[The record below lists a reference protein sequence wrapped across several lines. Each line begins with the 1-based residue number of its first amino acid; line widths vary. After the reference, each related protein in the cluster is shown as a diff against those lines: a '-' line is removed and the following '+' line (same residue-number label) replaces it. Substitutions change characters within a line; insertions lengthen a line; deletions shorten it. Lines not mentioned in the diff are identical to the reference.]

1 VPKTVLVTGAAGF
14 IGSHLVDRLL
24 LDGWRVT
31 AVDNFDDLYSRA
43 LKRLNVRAH
52 LAHPSYQL
60 VDADI
65 RDEHA
70 LAERLSGRYDVIV
83 HLAARAGVRASM
95 LNPVL
100 TTDVNVRGTQTV
112 LEFAKG
118 HRIGHFV
125 YASSSCV
132 YGINPNV
139 PWREGHRLEPVSPY
153 GSTTASAELMGHVY
167 SHLYDIRFV
176 GLRICTVY
184 GPRQRPDQAIQKFAH
199 NILSGERIPFHGD
212 GGSRRDYTYIDDAI
226 DGIVAAMRYTGSQ
239 YELINLGSASTVTL
253 GELVTSLE
261 DVLATPA
268 MFELLPDQR
277 GDVPKTWLSIDK
289 ANRLLGY
296 SPKVSIRSGLERFVK
311 WLVAMREAPV
321 GGGVAEFLGRGD
333 LPARGDLPPRDIRP
347 FDR

>member
-24 LDGWRVT
+24 RDGWRVT
-31 AVDNFDDLYSRA
+31 AVDNFDDLYARA

-60 VDADI
+60 VDADV

-70 LAERLSGRYDVIV
+70 LAERLSRHYDVIV

-100 TTDVNVRGTQTV
+100 TTDVNIRGTQTV
-112 LEFAKG
+112 LEFAKA

-139 PWREGHRLEPVSPY
+139 PWREDHRLEPVSPY

-167 SHLYDIRFV
+167 SHLYGMRFV

-212 GGSRRDYTYIDDAI
+212 GGSRRDYTYIDDVV
-226 DGIVAAMRYTGSQ
+226 DGIVAAMRYAGSQ
-239 YELINLGSASTVTL
+239 YELINLGSAATVTL
-253 GELVTSLE
+253 GELVASLE

-268 MFELLPDQR
+268 MFELLPDQP
-277 GDVPKTWLSIDK
+277 GEVPQTWASVEK
-289 ANRLLGY
+289 AQRLLGY
-296 SPKVSIRSGLERFVK
+296 TPKVSIRSGLERFVK

-333 LPARGDLPPRDIRP
+333 LPPRDVRP